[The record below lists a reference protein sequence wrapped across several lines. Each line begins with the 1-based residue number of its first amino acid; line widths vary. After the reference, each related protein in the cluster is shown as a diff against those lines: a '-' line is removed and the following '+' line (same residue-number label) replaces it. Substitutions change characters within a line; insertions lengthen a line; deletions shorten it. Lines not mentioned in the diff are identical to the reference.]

1 MLHLLLEILIIHL
14 EHVGSLVAPL
24 APQSY
29 SRPFRNEQSSSP
41 QPPTWPACLNYPLSP
56 PRFQPHHTRPP
67 LPHCHTSFLKI
78 PLRSHCYQTFNRSP
92 LSAAAIQ
99 TTRRASQLSYRQP
112 TTLQSPLNT
121 ISPSPAAML
130 CPQVCSSAQ
139 VFSYWEGTND
149 VNNSPCDKLLLWSLL
164 GLAQKTRNHS
174 TGGSKTWRENPT
186 WRMT

>member
-1 MLHLLLEILIIHL
+1 MCIWWGRAVKGDEMHKGSQFEAQIDWTLTTPR
-14 EHVGSLVAPL
+14 GSLVAPL

-41 QPPTWPACLNYPLSP
+41 QPATWPPCLNYPLSP
-56 PRFQPHHTRPP
+56 PLFQPHHARPP

-99 TTRRASQLSYRQP
+99 TTRQASQLSYRQP

-121 ISPSPAAML
+121 ISPSPAAVL

-139 VFSYWEGTND
+139 
-149 VNNSPCDKLLLWSLL
+149 SLKKVKVE
-164 GLAQKTRNHS
+164 QS
-174 TGGSKTWRENPT
+174 CPT
-186 WRMT
+186 LRDSMDFTVHRIL